1 MFFLIATSSTDVA
14 YGVFA
19 LFNTI
24 IYFVWAIILFV
35 HRATVILDES
45 APSDAHSQDDSSV
58 NPTFMNRGYDE
69 GEGYG
74 NGYGAGYEKE
84 GYAAN

>member
-1 MFFLIATSSTDVA
+1 M
-14 YGVFA
+14 
-19 LFNTI
+19 
-24 IYFVWAIILFV
+24 WAIILFV